1 MRCGNIFYCYWL
13 WLCVVVVLVT
23 DATTSEDDD
32 TFSSYI
38 GFNNLAPMPIPLSN
52 TVAVL
57 FKKSETVASSVSD
70 VDDLYYIVPEDRI
83 YLFGGCTSDQT
94 CMGNPRVCTCTTATN
109 KCMFYRPLKN
119 NWGECASAP
128 VARYGHTWAKVRGKV
143 YIVGGMYTNGTIVQK
158 VDIYNPINDAWD
170 SNGIVWPEAVTDAV
184 AWGSD
189 ITRSVYVAGGFTHNN
204 VALNTVTRLDTVL
217 GSIHMDVPNMLH
229 ARGAAQLMK
238 LGSLYHVM
246 GGYETRGKLATGA
259 CSVPTHWN
267 EAYDSLRSK
276 WVQLPDM
283 LYGRAGPAM
292 GSNGKN
298 LLFVIAGET
307 VDPSDSTCSHVVPVS
322 NVGLYNSTSSS
333 WSTVDS
339 LPSSSRFRYTSTSY
353 YNGSFVGIYLFGGT
367 STFDPTCGC
376 PPGASGG
383 TGCGAGCFRVSDVST
398 LYVPVSLYSH
408 HVRHTQPPLS
418 AGAIAGVVIAGLT
431 VAVVCGCVVF
441 AVASRYAYRYMYV
454 RAHDEEGGPKGGAA
468 YELDVVPSEHT
479 SPESVNGVRE
489 ATESRL

>member
-1 MRCGNIFYCYWL
+1 MIYLAWL
-13 WLCVVVVLVT
+13 WFCMFVVLVT
-23 DATTSEDDD
+23 DATTTSEDDD

-38 GFNNLAPMPIPLSN
+38 GFNNIASMPIPLSN

-83 YLFGGCTSDQT
+83 YLFGGCMSDQT
-94 CMGNPRVCTCTTATN
+94 CTGNPRVCSCVTATN

-119 NWGECASAP
+119 TWGECASAP
-128 VARYGHTWAKVRGKV
+128 IARYGHTWAKVRGKV
-143 YIVGGMYTNGTIVQK
+143 YIVGGMYANGTIVQK
-158 VDIYNPINDAWD
+158 IDVYNPINDAWE
-170 SNGIVWPEAVTDAV
+170 SNGIVWPQAVSDAV

-189 ITRSVYVAGGFTHNN
+189 TTRSVYVAGGFTQDN
-204 VALNTVTRLDTVL
+204 VALNTVTRIDTVL

-238 LGSLYHVM
+238 LGSLYYIM
-246 GGYETRGKLATGA
+246 GGYETRGKLASGA
-259 CSVPTHWN
+259 CSLPTHWN
-267 EAYDSLRSK
+267 EAFDSLRNTWK
-276 WVQLPDM
+276 QLPDM
-283 LYGRAGPAM
+283 LYGRANLAM

-307 VDPSDSTCSHVVPVS
+307 VDPSDTTCSNVVPVA
-322 NVGLYNSTSSS
+322 NVGLYNTTSKS

-353 YNGSFVGIYLFGGT
+353 YNGSFTGIYLFGGT
-367 STFDPTCGC
+367 STFDPTCG
-376 PPGASGG
+376 S
-383 TGCGAGCFRVSDVST
+383 AGCFHVSAVST
-398 LYVPVSLYSH
+398 LYVPVSIYSH

-418 AGAIAGVVIAGLT
+418 AGAIAGVVIAGL
-431 VAVVCGCVVF
+431 VIAAVCGCVIF
-441 AVASRYAYRYMYV
+441 TIATRYAYRYMYV
-454 RAHDEEGGPKGGAA
+454 RSHDEESGSKIGAG
-468 YELDVVPSEHT
+468 YELDVVPSQHT
-479 SPESVNGVRE
+479 TPDSVNGVRE